1 MSHPITILE
10 RYWQHTAFRPFQED
24 IISAVLENEDVLA
37 ILPTGGGKSVCFQI
51 PALIKPGICIVISPL
66 IALMK
71 DQVNTLKSKGIKA
84 MALTSGISYSELDTL
99 LDNCIYGNYKFLY
112 ISPERLQQALVQE
125 RIQQMNVNLIA
136 VDEAHCISQWG
147 HDFRPAYKHIK
158 LLRTLQP
165 SVNVLALTATARP
178 IVAEEIVKDLDLIA
192 VKRFQA
198 SFQRENI
205 AYHNVYTEDKYFHL
219 QEILQTHPGASIIY
233 VRNRKATIEISEFLK
248 TCGYAATFFHGGISH
263 TEKQERLY
271 SWTHNR
277 TPVMVAT
284 TAFGMGIDKPDVRS
298 IVHFNLPESLE
309 SYYQESGRAGR
320 DNQPAYA
327 FILKRK
333 GDDDQLKQQFL
344 NNLPSISYLKTVYK
358 KLNNYFRIPYGEG
371 QEDTHQFNFNTFCS
385 TYQLAAGITYN
396 ALKILDRHS
405 IINLNQ
411 QFNYVSKVQIVVSSA
426 TVFSYLEKQPHQELV
441 LKALLRTYGGI
452 FDFETQINI
461 GLIAQKINVSDTQLI
476 NALKQLVKDEMI
488 SFHHANTDAEVTF
501 LVPREDDITINIIAK
516 EVEKQH
522 QIKHQHVNAV
532 LNYVNNTKECLN
544 SQLLHFFGET
554 SKTAC
559 EICSVCLQHEVSQN
573 EIDPSFILKEI
584 LLHLQTETLSSRSLI
599 AALKLNSNIVLE
611 ALKLGL
617 ELNKIE
623 ITSKNTYQLKQK
635 S

>member
-10 RYWQHTAFRPFQED
+10 RYWQHTTFRPFQED
-24 IISAVLENEDVLA
+24 IINAVLENDDVLA
-37 ILPTGGGKSVCFQI
+37 ILPTGGGKSICFQI
-51 PALIKPGICIVISPL
+51 PALVKPGICIVISPL

-84 MALTSGISYSELDTL
+84 MALTSGISYSELDTM

-112 ISPERLQQALVQE
+112 LSPERLQQPLVQE

-165 SVNVLALTATARP
+165 SVNVIALTATARP
-178 IVAEEIVKDLDLIA
+178 IVAEEIIKDLDLIA
-192 VKRFQA
+192 VKCFQA
-198 SFQRENI
+198 SFQRKNI

-219 QEILQTHPGASIIY
+219 EEILKTHPGASIIY
-233 VRNRKATIEISEFLK
+233 VRNRKATIEISEFLNSRN
-248 TCGYAATFFHGGISH
+248 YNATFFHGGISNA
-263 TEKQERLY
+263 EKQKRLY
-271 SWTHNR
+271 SWTHNQ

-284 TAFGMGIDKPDVRS
+284 TAFGMGIDKADVRS
-298 IVHFNLPESLE
+298 VIHFNLPESLE

-320 DNQPAYA
+320 DNQPAHA
-327 FILKRK
+327 FILKRQ

-344 NNLPSISYLKTVYK
+344 INLPSISYLKTVYK

-371 QEDTHQFNFNTFCS
+371 QESTHQFNFNSFCS
-385 TYQLAAGITYN
+385 TYQLAPSITYN

-405 IINLNQ
+405 VINLNQ
-411 QFNYVSKVQIVVSSA
+411 QFNYVSKVQVVVSSA
-426 TVFSYLEKQPHQELV
+426 MVFSYLEKQPNNALV

-461 GLIAQKINVSDTQLI
+461 GLIAQKNKVTDFQLI
-476 NALKQLVKDEMI
+476 KILKQLEKDDI
-488 SFHHANTDAEVTF
+488 IIFHHANTDAEVTF
-501 LVPREDDITINIIAK
+501 LVPREDEITINIIAK
-516 EVEKQH
+516 EVEQQH
-522 QIKHQHVNAV
+522 HIKHRHINAV

-544 SQLLHFFGET
+544 TQLLQFFGEK
-554 SKTAC
+554 SKSDC
-559 EICSVCLQHEVSQN
+559 GICSVCLQHEVRSN
-573 EIDPSFILKEI
+573 SADIAFILNKI
-584 LLHLQTETLSSRSLI
+584 IMHLQTKDLSSRAIISE
-599 AALKLNSNIVLE
+599 LKLNNSLALE

-617 ELNKIE
+617 ELDKIE
-623 ITSKNTYQLKQK
+623 ITIKNTYQIKQK
-635 S
+635 

>member
-1 MSHPITILE
+1 MNHPINILE

-24 IISAVLENEDVLA
+24 IINAVLENEDVLA

-84 MALTSGISYSELDTL
+84 MALTSGISYSELDTM

-112 ISPERLQQALVQE
+112 LSPERLQQSLVQE

-165 SVNVLALTATARP
+165 SVNVIALTATARP
-178 IVAEEIVKDLDLIA
+178 IVAEEIVKDLDMIA
-192 VKRFQA
+192 VRRFQA
-198 SFQRENI
+198 SFQRENV
-205 AYHNVYTEDKYFHL
+205 AYHNMFTEDKYFHL
-219 QEILQTHPGASIIY
+219 QEILKKHPGASIIY

-271 SWTHNR
+271 SWTQNR
-277 TPVMVAT
+277 TPIMVAT
-284 TAFGMGIDKPDVRS
+284 TAFGMGIDKADVRS
-298 IVHFNLPESLE
+298 IIHFNLPESLE

-327 FILKRK
+327 YILKRK

-371 QEDTHQFNFNTFCS
+371 QESTHQFNFNTFCS
-385 TYQLAAGITYN
+385 TYQLATGITYN

-411 QFNYVSKVQIVVSSA
+411 QFNYVSKVQVMVSSA
-426 TVFSYLEKQPHQELV
+426 MVFSYLEKQPQQELV

-452 FDFETQINI
+452 FDFETQINV

-476 NALKQLVKDEMI
+476 NALKQLEKDKMI
-488 SFHHANTDAEVTF
+488 NFHHANTDAEVTF

-516 EVEKQH
+516 EVEQQH
-522 QIKHQHVNAV
+522 QIKHQHINAV
-532 LNYVNNTKECLN
+532 LNYVNNTTDCLN
-544 SQLLHFFGET
+544 RQLLQFFGEI
-554 SKTAC
+554 SKTVC
-559 EICSVCLQHEVSQN
+559 GVCSVCLQHEVSRN
-573 EIDPSFILKEI
+573 AKDLTVILKQI
-584 LLHLQTETLSSRSLI
+584 LWHLETESLSSRALI
-599 AALKLNSNIVLE
+599 ATLKLNSSLALE